1 MTFEIPSVSELKH
14 AAETG
19 QRITPADVSTI
30 SQAESELTG
39 RGPVRG
45 GPAATAQ
52 SIAMRQMNFDSKL
65 DEVSRKP
72 SVQITQQDAREMQ
85 SSEGRAFHRAPGFG
99 SVSSQVRS
107 IANQNEIQDIPP
119 VLADVPAY
127 VTKDDAREAQRAE
140 SLFYGGAIPSGGM
153 ASQMQS
159 AADKVEQARR
169 DII

>member
-45 GPAATAQ
+45 GPAGNLTRDHSSYYASAYKKLIVDVATAQ
-52 SIAMRQMNFDSKL
+52 SIAMRQMNFDTKV

-72 SVQITQQDAREMQ
+72 SIDITQRDAREMQ
-85 SSEGRAFHRAPGFG
+85 STE
-99 SVSSQVRS
+99 VRS
-107 IANQNEIQDIPP
+107 GSDKDLKMSDANS
-119 VLADVPAY
+119 Y
-127 VTKDDAREAQRAE
+127 
-140 SLFYGGAIPSGGM
+140 
-153 ASQMQS
+153 
-159 AADKVEQARR
+159 
-169 DII
+169 

>member
-45 GPAATAQ
+45 GPAGSLTRDHSSCHASEYKKLIVDVATAQ
-52 SIAMRQMNFDSKL
+52 SIAMRQMNFDTKV

-72 SVQITQQDAREMQ
+72 SIDITQRDAREMQ
-85 SSEGRAFHRAPGFG
+85 STE
-99 SVSSQVRS
+99 VRS
-107 IANQNEIQDIPP
+107 GSDKDLKMSGANS
-119 VLADVPAY
+119 Y
-127 VTKDDAREAQRAE
+127 
-140 SLFYGGAIPSGGM
+140 
-153 ASQMQS
+153 
-159 AADKVEQARR
+159 
-169 DII
+169 